1 MIMLTE
7 DMSEFDIVSSVWSRN
22 KDRQTGSLLL
32 VLLLLLWL
40 KYEGVFTCIE
50 LWLHVQNSDSNGLY
64 RGMNRF

>member
-32 VLLLLLWL
+32 VLLLLL
-40 KYEGVFTCIE
+40 
-50 LWLHVQNSDSNGLY
+50 
-64 RGMNRF
+64 